1 MANKGDR
8 ESKLARVRK
17 ARELLSN
24 CAPATTAADTI
35 ADEFGVSVRTAWDDL
50 ARAREEFRKANNK
63 LDLETYIPQAVVL
76 AERHYLRCVQAGQL
90 GTGLNALKWLAEL
103 HGYQP
108 APLIKNTV
116 KAQVTTGA
124 GLQRTVDS
132 MTDQEIERRLD
143 ELRALQGE

>member
-1 MANKGDR
+1 MAKTGDR
-8 ESKLARVRK
+8 ERKLARVRK

-24 CAPATTAADTI
+24 CVPATVAADAI
-35 ADEFGVSVRTAWDDL
+35 AQEYEVSVRTAWDDL
-50 ARAREEFRKANNK
+50 ARAREEFREANSK

-76 AERHYLRCVQAGQL
+76 AERHYLRCAQAGQL
-90 GTGLNALKWLAEL
+90 GTGLGTLKWLAEL

-124 GLQRTVDS
+124 GPQWSVDS
-132 MTDQEIERRLD
+132 MSDQEIERRLD
-143 ELRALQGE
+143 ELRELQG